1 MQSNKLYLSKGED
14 MQKKP
19 IRFIEHFITYS
30 PLAGIIG
37 ASFLNLSAFQH
48 QLLMLFL
55 LVWANAFFLYKSW
68 INP

>member
-1 MQSNKLYLSKGED
+1 MKKKVSKIFE
-14 MQKKP
+14 QV
-19 IRFIEHFITYS
+19 FTYS

-37 ASFLNLSAFQH
+37 ASFLKLSNFQH

-68 INP
+68 ASQ

>member
-1 MQSNKLYLSKGED
+1 

-19 IRFIEHFITYS
+19 VRFIGQIVTYA

-37 ASFLNLSAFQH
+37 ASCLNLSAFQH

-55 LVWANAFFLYKSW
+55 IVWANAFFLYKSW
-68 INP
+68 LSQ